1 MSRIDRAIEA
11 LKDVAKLKERGHHF
25 HKRDAYIGGADSV
38 KDRLHGEPISERA
51 FVRAFGDK
59 VKRVRLSNRADF
71 VGLMI
76 MWSATLAPLSIGYSV
91 VSAVNSSVSSSTA
104 SNVIAPSPEP
114 SLGALRLNKVMIDII
129 SCPCWIL

>member
-11 LKDVAKLKERGHHF
+11 LKDVAKLRERGHHF
-25 HKRDAYIGGADSV
+25 HKRDSYIGGADSV

-76 MWSATLAPLSIGYSV
+76 MGNSCGFTITKPSAKVRRLRVLGINNDG
-91 VSAVNSSVSSSTA
+91 
-104 SNVIAPSPEP
+104 
-114 SLGALRLNKVMIDII
+114 SLKVTTRYIDLKENDSLTNLQKGLLRWVQ
-129 SCPCWIL
+129 

>member
-76 MWSATLAPLSIGYSV
+76 MGNRCGFTITKPSAKVRRLRVLGINNDG
-91 VSAVNSSVSSSTA
+91 
-104 SNVIAPSPEP
+104 
-114 SLGALRLNKVMIDII
+114 SLKVTTRYIDLKENDSLTNLQKGLLRWVQ
-129 SCPCWIL
+129 